1 VASTTRSVAVKNNI
15 NYGVAML
22 SSMVTYDAEI
32 GDNFED
38 NHPAADNVKLEVND
52 IKKFTLTGV
61 LIGGQYQ
68 NVGWNFIRT
77 NEEATNKN
85 FVIYDNQIADGAI
98 PTVAPNY
105 TLVFDNFESEPTNV
119 LVALEFKNDS
129 DKDIYGEGGMIPKGG
144 TFYLAGTLNLAGNT
158 ETITWPDHYAIPPY
172 DGSGNSTKTKRVFI
186 QDYLTSAT
194 FKIGQ
199 NSLKNAYTT
208 IPDLRA
214 SQISLG
220 LSVDLQ
226 WRPGLNF
233 NVDF

>member
-1 VASTTRSVAVKNNI
+1 
-15 NYGVAML
+15 M
-22 SSMVTYDAEI
+22 
-32 GDNFED
+32 
-38 NHPAADNVKLEVND
+38 
-52 IKKFTLTGV
+52 
-61 LIGGQYQ
+61 
-68 NVGWNFIRT
+68 
-77 NEEATNKN
+77 EEAGCSH
-85 FVIYDNQIADGAI
+85 GAGI
-98 PTVAPNY
+98 RILSQVTR
-105 TLVFDNFESEPTNV
+105 
-119 LVALEFKNDS
+119 
-129 DKDIYGEGGMIPKGG
+129 
-144 TFYLAGTLNLAGNT
+144 
-158 ETITWPDHYAIPPY
+158 IPPY
-172 DGSGNSTKTKRVFI
+172 DGSGQSTKTKRVFI

>member
-1 VASTTRSVAVKNNI
+1 
-15 NYGVAML
+15 
-22 SSMVTYDAEI
+22 
-32 GDNFED
+32 
-38 NHPAADNVKLEVND
+38 
-52 IKKFTLTGV
+52 V

-68 NVGWNFIRT
+68 NVGWNFVRT

-105 TLVFDNFESEPTNV
+105 TLVFDNFEDTPTNV

-129 DKDIYGEGGMIPKGG
+129 DKDIYGKGGMIPKGG

-158 ETITWPDHYAIPPY
+158 ETITWPDYYAIPPY
-172 DGSGNSTKTKRVFI
+172 DGSGKSTKTKRVFI

-194 FKIGQ
+194 FKIGK

-233 NVDF
+233 DVDF